1 MHNVCQNIY
10 MQKRLVWVEKI
21 FYIEERTTFRPSSVI
36 VRFTKKE
43 VNKLLTLIESLPTDV
58 QAEALDKIK
67 QRYWREKE
75 SSNKLKAS
83 KKQESSSEF
92 ETRCLQEEVT
102 KPDLVYT
109 DIDSD
114 FPQDE
119 ITSTS
124 ICNGFFENDSSTFC
138 KGSETIQQETISLST
153 PQRRP
158 RGRARKK
165 CKTEP
170 TLSTLTH
177 NEDDVTTNSADES
190 VFHPTTAS
198 VLLLPRSRPRGRPRK
213 NPSKQSSKLEET
225 TALAQPVL
233 PTSTGEVSETQN
245 YVPSSTQE
253 DSDYGESQLR
263 RSSRKRKP
271 RKKLYES
278 SDEEEEHNLSC
289 EEPYSESQDDDQS
302 FEDPR
307 EKTRLS
313 NAVNGP
319 KKRGS
324 RPRISNLADV
334 TCSICGRMFKSR
346 FSLKVHM
353 YTHTG
358 EKPYECSLCGK
369 SFNQRSSYDCH
380 MRRHTGNKRFKC
392 PYCEYRAVANID
404 IQRHIPTHT
413 KERNYMCEI
422 CGKAFANDNRLKE
435 HIKFV
440 HNKMPIEVCDVC
452 GFVTHTREIM
462 RRHYIIK
469 HTDLEKLQCPV
480 CNAVVKQKASFIV
493 HLRRHT
499 GERPFS
505 CEQCNKAFKSTS
517 QLKAHRKIHEEG
529 QYLCNNCA
537 RRFKTKSHLQRH
549 EVVHLGIKPF
559 SCHLCSYSCNVKGNL
574 TKHIRTVHH
583 LPDFTMRQTQNN
595 AGDSDEDA
603 AKRGMDIAEN
613 FLREFSEQSGQE
625 HTVES
630 LRLKEL
636 EKERLEEALLNE
648 MSVPENVLE
657 EFRINNKKRQKT
669 HQEEPTSIQNSTV
682 NQTSDEVSLESNS
695 SEIPTTSTA
704 SVEKDILVD
713 AMKLLTSLAS
723 PEESLNTSLRHLQ
736 IPG

>member
-1 MHNVCQNIY
+1 MRMMWPLIQQMNLIPAAFSN
-10 MQKRLVWVEKI
+10 
-21 FYIEERTTFRPSSVI
+21 EETNNFKLEGNTVLAQSVLPSS
-36 VRFTKKE
+36 E
-43 VNKLLTLIESLPTDV
+43 EL
-58 QAEALDKIK
+58 
-67 QRYWREKE
+67 
-75 SSNKLKAS
+75 
-83 KKQESSSEF
+83 SE
-92 ETRCLQEEVT
+92 
-102 KPDLVYT
+102 
-109 DIDSD
+109 
-114 FPQDE
+114 
-119 ITSTS
+119 
-124 ICNGFFENDSSTFC
+124 
-138 KGSETIQQETISLST
+138 IQ
-153 PQRRP
+153 
-158 RGRARKK
+158 
-165 CKTEP
+165 
-170 TLSTLTH
+170 
-177 NEDDVTTNSADES
+177 N
-190 VFHPTTAS
+190 F
-198 VLLLPRSRPRGRPRK
+198 
-213 NPSKQSSKLEET
+213 
-225 TALAQPVL
+225 
-233 PTSTGEVSETQN
+233 
-245 YVPSSTQE
+245 VPSSTQE

-289 EEPYSESQDDDQS
+289 EEPHSETQDEDQP

-313 NAVNGP
+313 SAVNGP

-583 LPDFTMRQTQNN
+583 LPDFTMRQTQNV
-595 AGDSDEDA
+595 ADDSDEDA
-603 AKRGMDIAEN
+603 AKRGMDVAET
-613 FLREFSEQSGQE
+613 FLREFSEHSGQE

-657 EFRINNKKRQKT
+657 EFRINNKKKQKI
-669 HQEEPTSIQNSTV
+669 HQQETTSTQNSTV
-682 NQTSDEVSLESNS
+682 NQPSEEVSLESNS
-695 SEIPTTSTA
+695 SEIPTTSA
-704 SVEKDILVD
+704 VSVEKDILVD

-723 PEESLNTSLRHLQ
+723 PEEESENVSEASSDSRLAIPPSNMTSKQQNETQFQKENQVNIQNGLISELVESPDNSGQPMKMFIIQLLPDQH
-736 IPG
+736 